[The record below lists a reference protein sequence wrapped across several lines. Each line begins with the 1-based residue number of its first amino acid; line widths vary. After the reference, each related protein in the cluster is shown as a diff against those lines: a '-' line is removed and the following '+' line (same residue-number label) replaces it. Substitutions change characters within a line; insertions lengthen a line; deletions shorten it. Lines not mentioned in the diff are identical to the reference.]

1 MSHLQ
6 ASAPVCS
13 PLSLFRVLGG
23 HPLCFRSLGGHL
35 SSSPND
41 LLQKTSF
48 RYLGKCDGNMNIN
61 NSHGFPANIH
71 HRDLEGLFRLA
82 WHGGNCSA
90 EQ

>member
-1 MSHLQ
+1 MSYLQ
-6 ASAPVCS
+6 ASATVSS
-13 PLSLFRVLGG
+13 PLSPFRVSGG

-71 HRDLEGLFRLA
+71 HHDLEGLF
-82 WHGGNCSA
+82 
-90 EQ
+90 